1 MLRQVGPLLCSV
13 LFCHRVRQISL
24 RIILPLGLFMFSRT
38 ILQLA
43 HKRQV
48 VGVITYVYSRLQS
61 QGLGQYQALP
71 LNKHLLNAQTQQ
83 KGARRI
89 RSTAASS
96 AVLHLTAQCHLSIN
110 NYVLL
115 YRSFMLTYER

>member
-1 MLRQVGPLLCSV
+1 
-13 LFCHRVRQISL
+13 
-24 RIILPLGLFMFSRT
+24 MFSRT
-38 ILQLA
+38 ILQLV